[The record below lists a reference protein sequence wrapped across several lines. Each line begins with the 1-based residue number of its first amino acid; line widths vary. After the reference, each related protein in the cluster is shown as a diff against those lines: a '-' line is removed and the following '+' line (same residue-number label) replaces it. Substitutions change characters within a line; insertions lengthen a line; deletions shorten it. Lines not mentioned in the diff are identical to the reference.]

1 MCHET
6 NIKNASL
13 YIRVISSHK
22 NADEQMMVDVS
33 SGDLTI
39 QTHTHLC
46 LEVYSQ
52 ICVKQN
58 GKQVSQSKI
67 QNLRICIS
75 YIQKSPDRVHTQFT
89 IYH

>member
-1 MCHET
+1 MYHET

-13 YIRVISSHK
+13 YIRVIISYE
-22 NADEQMMVDVS
+22 NADEHMMADVS

-39 QTHTHLC
+39 QTHTHLH

-67 QNLRICIS
+67 QN
-75 YIQKSPDRVHTQFT
+75 
-89 IYH
+89 